1 MKPQSCQPVF
11 KLLLGIALGLKCIG
25 AVASTPGALFRTG
38 TDAYRAGDY
47 ATAASA
53 FRQAALLAPA
63 SGTLQNLG
71 NAEWELGHT
80 GAAILAWEQA
90 LWVNPLNEAARGNL
104 RFARKTAQLET
115 PDLTWYETVS
125 TWLPINWWSWIA
137 GLSLW
142 VVIGAGLLPG
152 IFHVRKAA
160 WQQAVAAVGLAVF
173 LLSLPAHLGIHTRA
187 RLGFALQKDVP
198 LHLTPTDDAQFITRL
213 SSGEPGRV
221 ERIRGK
227 YLLIRTNRALGW
239 VDKAQFGLL
248 SPR

>member
-1 MKPQSCQPVF
+1 MKARSCQSAF
-11 KLLLGIALGLKCIG
+11 KLLLGIVLGLKCST

-53 FRQAALLAPA
+53 FRQAASLAPA

-71 NAEWELGHT
+71 NAEWERGHN

-90 LWVNPLNEAARGNL
+90 LWVNPLNDAARGNL

-115 PDLTWYETVS
+115 PELTWYETVS
-125 TWLPINWWSWIA
+125 TWLPLNWWSWIA

-198 LHLTPTDDAQFITRL
+198 LRLTPTDDAQFITRL
-213 SSGEPGRV
+213 SSGESGRV
-221 ERIRGK
+221 ERVSGN
-227 YLLIRTNRALGW
+227 YLLIRTSRALGW
-239 VDKAQFGLL
+239 VDKEQFGLL